1 VDISVLSDSTTLVE
15 LNISNNEVSDI
26 TKLSGLV
33 RLTRFDFSHNQVTKL
48 PQWSVDCALVTIDG
62 SYNSLRSLDEL
73 VGLKYLN
80 NIFMD
85 YNRNITSVNKLASCP
100 NLIQVNVYGT
110 KVKDVSELEKQ
121 SILVKYNPT

>member
-1 VDISVLSDSTTLVE
+1 MTGAVVAGVNPRPTLSFDGYRRGGNLPPAHKNSQERRKNLE
-15 LNISNNEVSDI
+15 NINI
-26 TKLSGLV
+26 TNPKTAV
-33 RLTRFDFSHNQVTKL
+33 K
-48 PQWSVDCALVTIDG
+48 
-62 SYNSLRSLDEL
+62 SLDEL
-73 VGLKYLN
+73 AGLKYLN

-85 YNRNITSVNKLASCP
+85 YNKSITSVNKLASCP